1 MGVAGWHDEGSAVD
15 LFDSVREDIQRR
27 EAPLAL
33 RMRPRTLDEFVG
45 QAEVVGEGTYL
56 RRAIEED
63 QLQTAVF
70 WGPPGSGKTTLA
82 AIIANLTQA
91 HFQQISAVT
100 SGVAEVREIIREA
113 QDRLAMY
120 GLRTI
125 LFIDEIHRFNKAQQ
139 DALLPAVE
147 QGTVVLIGATT
158 ENPYF
163 EVNSALVSRS
173 KIFRL
178 NPLTEEEIRM
188 VLERALADEERGLG
202 GRNLAI
208 EPEAL
213 EHIVRMAGGDARVA
227 LNTLEA
233 AALLAEEGGG
243 KRRVRLRTAEEAAQ
257 RKALLYDKWGDSHY
271 DAISAFIKSMRGSDP
286 HAAVYWLARMLCAGE
301 DPRFIARRMVIFAS
315 EDIGLADNRALLV
328 ADAAAQAVEFVGL
341 PECQLNLAH
350 AALYLALAPKSN
362 SATLAIAAA
371 SKEVER
377 GVTPPVP
384 AHLRDSHYPGA
395 KTLGHGSGYLYP
407 HNYPRG
413 YVPQRYLPEGME
425 EHRYYRPGR
434 EGEESALV
442 EGWRKRLAGWQPPE
456 GGEAEA

>member
-1 MGVAGWHDEGSAVD
+1 VD
-15 LFDSVREDIQRR
+15 LFESIREDIQRK

-33 RMRPRTLDEFVG
+33 RMRPRTLEEFVG
-45 QAEVVGEGTYL
+45 QEGVVGEGTYL

-63 QLQTAVF
+63 QLQTAIF

-82 AIIANLTQA
+82 GIIANLSQA

-100 SGVAEVREIIREA
+100 SGVAEVRRLIQDAE
-113 QDRLAMY
+113 DRLAMH
-120 GLRTI
+120 GNRTI
-125 LFIDEIHRFNKAQQ
+125 IFIDEIHRFNKAQQ

-147 QGTVVLIGATT
+147 QGTIVLIGATT

-178 NPLTEEEIRM
+178 NPLTEDEVRE
-188 VLERALADEERGLG
+188 VVERALADGERGLAG
-202 GRNLAI
+202 LDLAL

-213 EHIVRMAGGDARVA
+213 GHIVGMAGGDARVA

-233 AALLAEEGGG
+233 AALLAGEEAGE
-243 KRRVRLRTAEEAAQ
+243 RRVTLQTAEEAAQ

-271 DAISAFIKSMRGSDP
+271 DTISAFIKSMRGSDP
-286 HAAVYWLARMLCAGE
+286 HAAVYWLARMLHAGE

-315 EDIGLADNRALLV
+315 EDIGLADSRALVV

-362 SATLAIAAA
+362 SATRAIGAAG
-371 SKEVER
+371 KEVER
-377 GVTPPVP
+377 GMTPPVP
-384 AHLRDSHYPGA
+384 AHLRDSHYRGA
-395 KTLGHGSGYLYP
+395 EALGHGAGYLYP
-407 HNYPRG
+407 HNYPG
-413 YVPQRYLPEGME
+413 NYVVQQYLPEELE
-425 EHRYYRPGR
+425 ERGYYDPGS
-434 EGEESALV
+434 EGEEGGMAES
-442 EGWRKRLAGWQPPE
+442 WRRRTGSK
-456 GGEAEA
+456 GEP

>member
-1 MGVAGWHDEGSAVD
+1 MLYVD
-15 LFDSVREDIQRR
+15 LFDSVREDIQRQD
-27 EAPLAL
+27 APLAL
-33 RMRPRTLDEFVG
+33 RMRPRTLEEFVG
-45 QAEVVGEGTYL
+45 QEEVVGEGTYL

-63 QLQTAVF
+63 QLQTAIF

-82 AIIANLTQA
+82 GIIANLSQA

-100 SGVAEVREIIREA
+100 SGVAEVRRLIQDA
-113 QDRLAMY
+113 DDRLAMH
-120 GLRTI
+120 GTRTI

-147 QGTVVLIGATT
+147 QGTIVLIGATT

-178 NPLTEEEIRM
+178 NPLSGEE
-188 VLERALADEERGLG
+188 VRAVVEKALTDDQRGLAV
-202 GRNLAI
+202 LDLVI

-213 EHIVRMAGGDARVA
+213 EHIVGMAGGDARVA

-233 AALLAEEGGG
+233 AALLAGEGSGE
-243 KRRVRLRTAEEAAQ
+243 RRVTLKTAEEAAQ

-271 DAISAFIKSMRGSDP
+271 DTISAFIKSMRGSDP
-286 HAAVYWLARMLCAGE
+286 HAAVYWLARMLYAGE

-315 EDIGLADNRALLV
+315 EDIGLADSRALMV

-362 SATLAIAAA
+362 SATRAMGAAA
-371 SKEVER
+371 KEVER
-377 GVTPPVP
+377 GMTPPVP
-384 AHLRDSHYPGA
+384 AHLRDSHYRGA
-395 KTLGHGSGYLYP
+395 EALGHGTGYLYP
-407 HNYPRG
+407 HDYPGNY
-413 YVPQRYLPEGME
+413 VVQRYLPEGME
-425 EHRYYRPGR
+425 KRGFYSPGGD
-434 EGEESALV
+434 GEE
-442 EGWRKRLAGWQPPE
+442 EGMAKRWQRRTGPE
-456 GGEAEA
+456 REP

>member
-1 MGVAGWHDEGSAVD
+1 LD
-15 LFDSVREDIQRR
+15 LFDSVREDIQHK

-45 QAEVVGEGTYL
+45 QDEVVGEGTYL

-82 AIIANLTQA
+82 GIIANLSQA

-100 SGVAEVREIIREA
+100 SGVAEVRRIIQEA
-113 QDRLAMY
+113 EDRLAMY
-120 GLRTI
+120 GRRTI

-147 QGTVVLIGATT
+147 HGTVILIGATT

-178 NPLTEEEIRM
+178 NPLTEEEVRT
-188 VLERALADEERGLG
+188 VVERSLADCERGLAG
-202 GRNLAI
+202 LDLVI

-213 EHIVRMAGGDARVA
+213 EHIVGMAGGDARVA

-233 AALLAEEGGG
+233 AALLAG
-243 KRRVRLRTAEEAAQ
+243 KVPGEKHVDLKAAEEAAQ
-257 RKALLYDKWGDSHY
+257 RKALLYDKGGDSHY
-271 DAISAFIKSMRGSDP
+271 DTISAFIKSMRGSDP
-286 HAAVYWLARMLCAGE
+286 HAAVYWLARMLYAGE
-301 DPRFIARRMVIFAS
+301 DSRFIARRMVIFAS
-315 EDIGLADNRALLV
+315 EDIGLADSRALMV

-350 AALYLALAPKSN
+350 AVLYLAMAPKSN
-362 SATLAIAAA
+362 SATRAIGAATA
-371 SKEVER
+371 EVER
-377 GVTPPVP
+377 GLTPPVP
-384 AHLRDSHYPGA
+384 AHLRDSHYRGA
-395 KTLGHGSGYLYP
+395 KALGHGAGYLYP
-407 HNYPRG
+407 HDYPGNY
-413 YVPQRYLPEGME
+413 VHQQYLPEGIKDRE
-425 EHRYYRPGR
+425 YYRPGDG
-434 EGEESALV
+434 GEEEKMA
-442 EGWRKRLAGWQPPE
+442 EEWKRRKGNDS
-456 GGEAEA
+456 